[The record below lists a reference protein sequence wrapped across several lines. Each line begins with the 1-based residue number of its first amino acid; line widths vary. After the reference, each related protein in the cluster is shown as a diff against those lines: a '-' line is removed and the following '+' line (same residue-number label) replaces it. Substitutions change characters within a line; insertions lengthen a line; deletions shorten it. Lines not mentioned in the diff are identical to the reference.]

1 MSSNADRGGD
11 TFARQPRRDPYA
23 MKGKGTSAIG
33 ELRGRLG
40 DPALIP
46 GTAGALVSAI
56 GKKSLEAQIAELQ
69 AGARPVQIKTDKGE
83 TLTVGTVRDGK
94 YTGRAEYRDIAL
106 ADKGTGAVQ
115 TSLQA
120 SMGQQERAR
129 ANEGPEPEPT
139 IITPE
144 VTPEVTPEIV
154 PDDLMGGAERGR
166 RRISRAGPGGT
177 LTAGG
182 GVLYAS

>member
-23 MKGKGTSAIG
+23 MKGKSTSAIG

-46 GTAGALVSAI
+46 GTAGALLSAI

-83 TLTVGTVRDGK
+83 TITVGTVRDGK
-94 YTGRAEYRDIAL
+94 YTGRSEYREIAL

-120 SMGQQERAR
+120 AMEQQARQR
-129 ANEGPEPEPT
+129 ANEGPGPE
-139 IITPE
+139 ITPE
-144 VTPEVTPEIV
+144 VTPEITPV
-154 PDDLMGGAERGR
+154 KDTVDGTLMGQEGETRRTRFQR
-166 RRISRAGPGGT
+166 RRGGT
-177 LTAGG
+177 LTEGG
-182 GVLYAS
+182 GVLYSS